1 MGTSKARSR
10 IGLIYVIAGAE
21 ASLVDAQCD
30 NLLDELLEPEH
41 RMTGLFRAEPREV
54 SPVEILDELR
64 TVPFLSDK
72 RVVLVKNA
80 DKFVS
85 ENRELLEKYF
95 DNPCSTGILIL
106 TVNSWPTNTR
116 LAKKLP
122 SVGRLLKVTEPKPWQ
137 LPQRLIQYARDAYS
151 KNLSKEAAELL
162 IELSGDEL
170 GRLYGEI
177 DKLALFT
184 EGEKKITTS
193 HVESLVGHNR
203 LYNAFAV
210 INACLKGDAAGAV
223 NRLRNMFTEDRSAE
237 YMVVGAFAFH
247 FRRMFNAKVLLD
259 EGVGPKEIA
268 SRLRIWSNKDG
279 FFEQLR
285 RMSLRQLGE
294 NLQQLA
300 NIDYAIKT
308 GRTSARVAIEQMVLR
323 LTGGSDKAQTKTIS
337 KMDVT

>member
-1 MGTSKARSR
+1 M
-10 IGLIYVIAGAE
+10 IAGSE
-21 ASLVDAQCD
+21 ASLADAQCD
-30 NLLDELLEPEH
+30 KLLDELLEPEQ

-54 SPVEILDELR
+54 SPVEIFDELR

-72 RVVLVKNA
+72 RVVLIKNA

-106 TVNSWPTNTR
+106 TISSWPAHTK

-122 SVGRLLKVTEPKPWQ
+122 SVGKLLKVTEPKPWQ
-137 LPQRLIQYARDAYS
+137 LPQRLILYARDAHS

-184 EGEKKITTS
+184 EGEKKITTNR
-193 HVESLVGHNR
+193 VESLVGHNR

-210 INACLKGDAAGAV
+210 IDACLTGDAAGAV
-223 NRLRNMFTEDRSAE
+223 NRLRNMFAEDKSAE
-237 YMVVGAFAFH
+237 YTVVGAFAYH

-259 EGVGPKEIA
+259 EGAEPREIA
-268 SRLRIWSNKDG
+268 GRLRIWSNKDG
-279 FFEQLR
+279 ETAWREF
-285 RMSLRQLGE
+285 
-294 NLQQLA
+294 A
-300 NIDYAIKT
+300 A
-308 GRTSARVAIEQMVLR
+308 V
-323 LTGGSDKAQTKTIS
+323 S
-337 KMDVT
+337 KY